1 MSDDNTSDAGDEFLA
16 AKRALEL
23 EKLRAEVALAKS
35 QVTFLGNFS
44 RLMWPVITSAVTV
57 GVSLAALIVSLVTS
71 SRQARL
77 QYAQDDQKLLA
88 GNL

>member
-1 MSDDNTSDAGDEFLA
+1 MSSWRRSGHWSW
-16 AKRALEL
+16 K
-23 EKLRAEVALAKS
+23 KLRAEVALAKS

-77 QYAQDDQKLLA
+77 PVRA
-88 GNL
+88 GRPEALRGQP